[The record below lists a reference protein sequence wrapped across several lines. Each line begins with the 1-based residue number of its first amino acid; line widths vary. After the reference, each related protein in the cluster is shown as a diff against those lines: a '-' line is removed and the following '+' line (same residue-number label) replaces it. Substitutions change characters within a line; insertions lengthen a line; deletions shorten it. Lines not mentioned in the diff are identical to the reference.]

1 MFGEGKIEI
10 INDEK
15 DFKLIVNGN
24 KPTVELMLGML
35 FMQLLKNGFDKS
47 DIELLLNA
55 SDIYHK
61 DNKKEFKEIIEEVL
75 NIYEGEDKNE

>member
-10 INDEK
+10 SNDEK

-35 FMQLLKNGFDKS
+35 FMQLLKNNFDKS

-55 SDIYHK
+55 SDIYNK
-61 DNKKEFKEIIEEVL
+61 DSKKEFKEIVDEVL
-75 NIYEGEDKNE
+75 NINKGEKENE